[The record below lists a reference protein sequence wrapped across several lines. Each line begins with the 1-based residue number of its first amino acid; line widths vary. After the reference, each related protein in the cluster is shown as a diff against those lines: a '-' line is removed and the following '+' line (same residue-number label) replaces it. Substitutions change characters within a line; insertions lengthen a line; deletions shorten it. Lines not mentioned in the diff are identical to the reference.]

1 MCSSPPCFFGG
12 LSGLQ
17 RISSIFNAVSL
28 SYRLPDCCHWRFN
41 WPVKTRSNLS
51 ICSLTVCIF
60 HCSALPPFCEG
71 AMHLGLNRCAFMV
84 QEICMFQWL
93 IWQEQVTANVR
104 VVKLC
109 EMSSYKSEIDF
120 KICSYLLYLV
130 SLIDFVIAQTC

>member
-1 MCSSPPCFFGG
+1 
-12 LSGLQ
+12 
-17 RISSIFNAVSL
+17 
-28 SYRLPDCCHWRFN
+28 
-41 WPVKTRSNLS
+41 
-51 ICSLTVCIF
+51 
-60 HCSALPPFCEG
+60 
-71 AMHLGLNRCAFMV
+71 
-84 QEICMFQWL
+84 MFQWL